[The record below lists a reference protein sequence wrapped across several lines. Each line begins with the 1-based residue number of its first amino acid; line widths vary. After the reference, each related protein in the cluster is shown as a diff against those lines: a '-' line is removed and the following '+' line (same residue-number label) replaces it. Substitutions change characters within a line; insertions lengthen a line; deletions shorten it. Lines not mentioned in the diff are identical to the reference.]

1 MSNCCSPGNK
11 QKWVP
16 MNIDHKSGRNRR
28 SRSAGRAPRSG
39 GPAPDKAGDR
49 QRPERNRFGKWCTF
63 HWLSCLILYNGW
75 FSVLIQWIRAIM
87 IRWQSDLLNKKE
99 RILLVCENLITI
111 TKNKKW
117 QEGEESW
124 FMRNSP
130 FFRSLGLPGFL
141 VKSIL
146 SEYFERKTWKW
157 CFISTYFLS
166 GFWDW
171 YLKFLVLSEKAIF
184 YCCYLKSFP
193 FSNIQSCIVN
203 LLKLLENVLLHLQYW
218 LLLKSAFCI

>member
-49 QRPERNRFGKWCTF
+49 QRPERNRFGKRLTF

-75 FSVLIQWIRAIM
+75 LSVLIQWIRAIM
-87 IRWQSDLLNKKE
+87 IRWQSDLLNTKE

-111 TKNKKW
+111 TKK
-117 QEGEESW
+117 
-124 FMRNSP
+124 RNDRKGRKVDLCETAHFFEAWVYLGFLLSP
-130 FFRSLGLPGFL
+130 FYRNTLKERLGNDVLFL
-141 VKSIL
+141 LTSCQV
-146 SEYFERKTWKW
+146 SETD
-157 CFISTYFLS
+157 I
-166 GFWDW
+166 
-171 YLKFLVLSEKAIF
+171 
-184 YCCYLKSFP
+184 
-193 FSNIQSCIVN
+193 
-203 LLKLLENVLLHLQYW
+203 
-218 LLLKSAFCI
+218 